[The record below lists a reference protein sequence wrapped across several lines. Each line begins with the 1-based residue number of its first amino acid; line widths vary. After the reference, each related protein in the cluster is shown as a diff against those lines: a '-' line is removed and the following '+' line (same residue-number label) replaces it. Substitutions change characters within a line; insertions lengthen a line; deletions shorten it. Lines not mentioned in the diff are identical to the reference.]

1 MDGNARKK
9 SRARRRTR
17 HTPRMTVG
25 VALAAY
31 NGMRFFEKQL
41 DSLRGQ
47 SRLPDRVV
55 IRDDG
60 SDDGTVRFAEQYIRR
75 HGLEDRFVVIQNEK
89 NLGCFRN
96 FYAAMDDCGT
106 DLIFLSDQDDLWHED
121 KVERMARIMEERE
134 NLSLLCCAHSLINER
149 DRPLRTIRYEN
160 FRGRGGLARVDAERI
175 VRNYSYPG
183 MCFAVR
189 GAFWARAR
197 ETAIKIDAPH
207 DRVLSL
213 LAQAEKGMY
222 FYDYIGA
229 YHRMHQNN
237 VGDERN
243 RARDYL
249 RRDQKVRELSSMLD
263 WLDEI
268 WLHRTALSED
278 AVRVIDGYSSAL
290 RLRLEGMLV
299 KSPLPVIRAAA
310 QSRGDVPLK
319 SLISDLWILAFGG
332 NA

>member
-1 MDGNARKK
+1 MDVQTRNKN
-9 SRARRRTR
+9 RARRRVNR
-17 HTPRMTVG
+17 TPRMTVG

-41 DSLRGQ
+41 DSLRLQ
-47 SRLPDRVV
+47 SRMPDRVV

-60 SDDGTVRFAEQYIRR
+60 STDGTARFAQQYIRR
-75 HGLEDRFVVIQNEK
+75 HNLEDRFVVIQNEE
-89 NLGCFRN
+89 NLGCFQN

-106 DLIFLSDQDDLWHED
+106 DLIFLSDQDDLWHE
-121 KVERMARIMEERE
+121 KKIEHMARIMEERA
-134 NLSLLCCAHSLINER
+134 NISLLCCAHTLIDER
-149 DRPLRTIRYEN
+149 DRPLRTIRYQN
-160 FRGRGGLARVDAERI
+160 FRGKGALTRVEAARI

-189 GAFWARAR
+189 GDFWARVR
-197 ETAIKIDAPH
+197 ETAAAIDAPH
-207 DRVLSL
+207 DRVLAL
-213 LAQAEKGMY
+213 LAQAQAGMY
-222 FYDYIGA
+222 FYDSIGA

-268 WLHRTALSED
+268 LLMRAAFSED
-278 AVRVIDGYSSAL
+278 AVRAMDSYSEAL

-299 KSPLPVIRAAA
+299 KSPLPVLRAAA

-319 SLISDLWILAFGG
+319 SLLADLWILAFGG
-332 NA
+332 A